1 MLFTNFTAFCISQYL
16 AASLPQRRSPSKCPN
31 NCYQIVMI
39 IDQAIQ
45 HSIRVQSSRVA
56 SRLKCQNNNAGQDC
70 RSQVIK
76 AKAKHLAASRLAS
89 PKTGQNSQGQ
99 DSHDGQDGQLVNVPD
114 SKQDSLPQNRSPSPR
129 PGRRTRPAGW
139 RRAAGRQLKNVT
151 SDIVTKISN
160 IFIT

>member
-1 MLFTNFTAFCISQYL
+1 MLPDSH
-16 AASLPQRRSPSKCPN
+16 
-31 NCYQIVMI
+31 
-39 IDQAIQ
+39 DQG
-45 HSIRVQSSRVA
+45 SILVLSSRVA
-56 SRLKCQNNNAGQDC
+56 SPSKCQNNDAGQDC

-76 AKAKHLAASRLAS
+76 AKAKHLTASRLAS

-139 RRAAGRQLKNVT
+139 RRAAGRQLKNVISEIT
-151 SDIVTKISN
+151 KISIYQNIKNVISDKTKISN
-160 IFIT
+160 IYIT